1 MPVAPIDQATLDAVR
16 GNLEGQVLASAV
28 RAATNNSADLTNLNT
43 TGVII
48 YFNVSVVPGVDT
60 VTLSVEGKD
69 PVSGNYGV
77 LYAATAIATVI
88 QPARYV
94 LYPGASGAGPTAVLA
109 IPIPRTWRVTI
120 THSAGSNF
128 TYSVGYAYIP

>member
-16 GNLEGQVLASAV
+16 GNLEGQVLASGV
-28 RAATNNSADLTNLNT
+28 HAATNNSADLTNLNA

-94 LYPGASGAGPTAVLA
+94 LYPGASGAGPTGVLA
-109 IPIPRTWRVTI
+109 IPIPRTWRVKI
-120 THSAGSNF
+120 THSAATNF